1 MQALHSNDTQ
11 HVTQLMHISLM
22 QALHT
27 NDTLEDLQVAWNCI
41 VVSPVPLFTTSLTLF
56 TTCLS
61 LFTTSLSLFTS
72 GLELHRRESCA
83 SFHNFPM
90 CAFFHNFPSVVC
102 LFSQLPYV
110 CLFLQ
115 LPYVCLFSQLPYV
128 CLLSQLPQSRAPLFT
143 TCLSLFTTCP
153 IPSTVHT
160 PFIPSPS
167 IFVYMGW
174 LRLIGCFKIY
184 VSLQNIGLFCRALL
198 H

>member
-1 MQALHSNDTQ
+1 
-11 HVTQLMHISLM
+11 
-22 QALHT
+22 
-27 NDTLEDLQVAWNCI
+27 
-41 VVSPVPLFTTSLTLF
+41 VPLFTTSL
-56 TTCLS
+56 CVP
-61 LFTTSLSLFTS
+61 LFTTSLCVPFFTTS
-72 GLELHRRESCA
+72 VVSCA
-83 SFHNFPM
+83 SFY
-90 CAFFHNFPSVVC
+90 NFPSVVC

-115 LPYVCLFSQLPYV
+115 LPYVCLFSQLLYV

-174 LRLIGCFKIY
+174 LRLIGCFKIC